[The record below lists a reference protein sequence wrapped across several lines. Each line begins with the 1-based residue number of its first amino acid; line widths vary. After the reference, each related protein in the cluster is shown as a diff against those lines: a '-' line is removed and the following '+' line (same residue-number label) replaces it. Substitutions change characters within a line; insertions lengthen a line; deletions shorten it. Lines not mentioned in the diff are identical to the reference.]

1 MVLFVW
7 LFRLIANSP
16 VLRSLALVSQLIAF
30 ACLSSTCG
38 KILPKYG
45 VMIPDTR
52 IFGYTVSEL
61 HEFYEILEEEGC
73 RSYVECANNDFFPMM
88 PAYTLLMGTWLVLA
102 SRRLGLSDH
111 ISNLAVLVMTFD
123 MIETYHQ
130 RQGCLRTLSDFEI
143 QASSA
148 ALRSKWGL
156 IGIICAI
163 YGLAILK
170 EIRSRLSKRKQK

>member
-1 MVLFVW
+1 
-7 LFRLIANSP
+7 
-16 VLRSLALVSQLIAF
+16 
-30 ACLSSTCG
+30 
-38 KILPKYG
+38 
-45 VMIPDTR
+45 
-52 IFGYTVSEL
+52 
-61 HEFYEILEEEGC
+61 
-73 RSYVECANNDFFPMM
+73 MM